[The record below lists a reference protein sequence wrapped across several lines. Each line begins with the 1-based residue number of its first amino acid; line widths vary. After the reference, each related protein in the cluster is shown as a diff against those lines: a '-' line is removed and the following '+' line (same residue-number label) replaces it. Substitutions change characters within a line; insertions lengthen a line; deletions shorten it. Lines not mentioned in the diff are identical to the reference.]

1 MVVVHLGPQQI
12 EVRDQIDF
20 TESLIRPERFPQSAV
35 STFSVM
41 YRVALSLRS
50 KNHKPLQPGK
60 AT

>member
-35 STFSVM
+35 SAA
-41 YRVALSLRS
+41 RV
-50 KNHKPLQPGK
+50 KHFETPGMGIY
-60 AT
+60 